1 MYTLWIANKNYS
13 SWSLRP
19 WILLKALDIPFNEK
33 LSYFEDGKSSREKF
47 QVFSPTGLVPCL
59 IDGEITVWDSLAI
72 VEYIAEDHAQ
82 VWPSDKTARAWARS
96 AAAEMHSGF
105 ATLRQLCTMNCS
117 ARTELNEITS
127 ELQCDIERID
137 TLWAEGLTR
146 FGGEWLAGD
155 KFTAVDAFYAP
166 VACRAQTYGLKL
178 SAISQRWVNRMLE
191 HPAMMEWVESALK
204 EPKIAH

>member
-1 MYTLWIANKNYS
+1 MYALWIANKNYS

-19 WILLKALDIPFNEK
+19 WILLKALNIPFNEK

-47 QVFSPTGLVPCL
+47 QTFSPTGLVPCL

-117 ARTELNEITS
+117 VRTELNEITP

-137 TLWAEGLTR
+137 TLWAEGLAR

-166 VACRAQTYGLKL
+166 VACRVQTYGLKL
-178 SAISQRWVNRMLE
+178 SEISQEWVNRMLK
-191 HPAMMEWVESALK
+191 HPAMMEWVESALR

>member
-19 WILLKALDIPFNEK
+19 WILLRALDIPFNER

-47 QVFSPTGLVPCL
+47 QAFSPTGLVPCL

-72 VEYIAEDHAQ
+72 IEYIAEEHIQ
-82 VWPSDKTARAWARS
+82 VWPSDKIARAWARS

-105 ATLRQLCTMNCS
+105 TTLRQLCTMNCS
-117 ARTELNEITS
+117 IRNELNEITP

-137 TLWAEGLTR
+137 ALWTEGLTQ

-166 VACRAQTYGLKL
+166 IAFRAQTYGLKL
-178 SAISQRWVNRMLE
+178 SAISQKWVNHMLK
-191 HPAMMEWVESALK
+191 HPAMMEWAESALK